1 MRNYFNDNSSFPIL
15 HSSFNKMEDYAA
27 KMALK
32 PDAAL
37 REYVAGHAQ
46 YREEAVLA
54 ALNELRQRGHPA
66 PEDAVLRP
74 QLEAVMRQAQA
85 DADAL
90 AAAPPETDM
99 ADLPRLYSPAGIVV
113 VSATLSV
120 VAGAILLALNLYRL
134 KKGSTIIWLVAF
146 VVAYVIGRA
155 FFLKWLIAQHLF
167 SPWTA
172 PLIDLPVIIA
182 YVWWFWPRYIGTYQF
197 QPRNWLLPLGIFM
210 LVIFIF
216 LLLNPNTAQQMKA
229 QIEQQMQQR

>member
-1 MRNYFNDNSSFPIL
+1 
-15 HSSFNKMEDYAA
+15 MEDYAA

-54 ALNELRQRGHPA
+54 ALNELRQRGQPA
-66 PEDAVLRP
+66 PEDTALRP
-74 QLEAVMRQAQA
+74 QLEAVVQKAQA

-90 AAAPPETDM
+90 AAEAPETDV

-113 VSATLSV
+113 VSATISV

-134 KKGSTIIWLVAF
+134 KKGSTIIWLAAF
-146 VVAYVIGRA
+146 VIAYVIGRA
-155 FFLKWLIAQHLF
+155 LLLKWMIAQHLF

-172 PLIDLPVIIA
+172 PLIDLPVIVA

-210 LVIFIF
+210 LVIFVV
-216 LLLNPNTAQQMKA
+216 LLLNPGTAQQLKE

>member
-1 MRNYFNDNSSFPIL
+1 
-15 HSSFNKMEDYAA
+15 MEDYAA

-54 ALNELRQRGHPA
+54 ALNELRQRGQPA
-66 PEDAVLRP
+66 PEDATLRP
-74 QLEAVMRQAQA
+74 QLEAVVQKAQA

-90 AAAPPETDM
+90 AAEAPETDV

-113 VSATLSV
+113 VSATISV

-134 KKGSTIIWLVAF
+134 KKGNVIIWLVAF
-146 VVAYVIGRA
+146 VIAYVIGRA
-155 FFLKWLIAQHLF
+155 LLLKWMIAQHLF

-210 LVIFIF
+210 LVIFVV
-216 LLLNPNTAQQMKA
+216 LLLNPGTAQQLKE

>member
-1 MRNYFNDNSSFPIL
+1 
-15 HSSFNKMEDYAA
+15 MEDYAA

-37 REYVAGHAQ
+37 REYVTGHAQ

-54 ALNELRQRGHPA
+54 ALNELRQRGQPA
-66 PEDAVLRP
+66 PEDATLRP
-74 QLEAVMRQAQA
+74 QLEAVVAKAQA

-90 AAAPPETDM
+90 AAEAPETDV

-113 VSATLSV
+113 VSATISV

-134 KKGSTIIWLVAF
+134 KKGNVIIWLVAF
-146 VVAYVIGRA
+146 VIAYVIGRA
-155 FFLKWLIAQHLF
+155 LLLKWMIAHHLF

-210 LVIFIF
+210 LVIFVV
-216 LLLNPNTAQQMKA
+216 LLLNPGTAQQLKE
-229 QIEQQMQQR
+229 QIEQQMQQP